1 MKKILSILLTLAMV
15 LSLVPAVF
23 AADEPTITMSAD
35 KTSVA
40 PGETVT
46 LTLSLDKELVADA
59 VGIAISFDTNA
70 YTLTGRKNLGSRPAR
85 LGFTDIDPANK
96 QGAVK
101 AAYLQTT
108 FDKYDPSHTSFAAG
122 DWASFT
128 FTANEGADTSN
139 AKFTMKVDNLLTY
152 SDDGAS
158 QVQVPHN
165 VAGSE
170 LTIPVETPAA
180 KGYTVSLGADK
191 QVASGQIVEIPVTI
205 GNNDGKTTYSAYDMT
220 FSFDPAILT
229 LNMEATSIEGYRV
242 IPGNGTVQIVRYGKA
257 AELGDALTL
266 SFVAAGQGKSDVKVT
281 KACVDTNANA
291 IDFDAPAAAILD
303 DTAVITVS
311 GYTVFLPDAFTR
323 IDAEGS
329 VIAAGGTL
337 TFKPVDPNYDYTVT
351 VTVGGGEATT
361 VSPDEDGIYTVPNVN
376 GNVFVSSTKTPKTF
390 TVVQGDDTTGA
401 ATATYQTDYT
411 FKLTPADG
419 FAYNMAVTIGG
430 KAYTG
435 FKAQVN
441 DDGTTTYTIP
451 GADVTGNI
459 VINSNKQVKLPETYK
474 VTFAGTGAG
483 DATGESTVQEKANYT
498 FTVAKQK
505 NFEYTITATMGGK
518 DVTITEGAD
527 NTYTIANVTGDLVI
541 TIEKKSTLTMEV
553 AVSEYVQMD
562 NKTVFLV
569 TVTGIPEEGKAFAYG
584 DNVMYKTTAYGENVY
599 SWLVIVDKNEAFT
612 VATAEA
618 NIKQASATAEEVK
631 QSYDV
636 NETGVVDINDAQ
648 LTYDIYSGKYTDF
661 EKVSVRKFLRA
672 DVNLDKAVNSTD
684 AVAVVKN
691 SK

>member
-46 LTLSLDKELVADA
+46 LTVSLDKELVADA
-59 VGIAISFDTNA
+59 VGISISFDTNA
-70 YTLTGRKNLGSRPAR
+70 YELTGRKNLGSRPAR
-85 LGFTDIDPANK
+85 LGFTNIDPANN

-101 AAYLQTT
+101 FFYLQTA
-108 FDKYDPSHTSFAAG
+108 FDKDDPSHTSFAAG

-128 FTANEGADTSN
+128 FTAKKSADTSN

-191 QVASGQIVEIPVTI
+191 QVASGQIVEIPVAI
-205 GNNDGKTTYSAYDMT
+205 GNNDGKTTYNAYDMT

-229 LNMEATSIEGYRV
+229 LNMEATSTEGYRV
-242 IPGNGTVQIVRYGKA
+242 IPGSGTVRIVRYGKA

-266 SFVAAGQGKSDVKVT
+266 SFVTAGQGKSDVKVT

-291 IDFDAPAAAILD
+291 IEFDAPAAAILD

-311 GYTVFLPDAFTR
+311 GYTVTLPDGFTR
-323 IDAEGS
+323 TDAEGS

-337 TFKPVDPNYDYTVT
+337 TFKPADPNYDYIVT

-361 VSPDEDGIYTVPNVN
+361 VSPDEGGIYTVPNVN
-376 GNVFVSSTKTPKTF
+376 GNVLVSSTKTPKTF
-390 TVVQGDDTTGA
+390 AVAQGDDTTGA

-419 FAYNMAVTIGG
+419 FVYKMAVTIGG
-430 KAYTG
+430 NAYTG
-435 FKAQVN
+435 FTAQVN

-451 GADVTGNI
+451 GVDVTGNI

-569 TVTGIPEEGKAFAYG
+569 TVTGTPEEGKAFAYG

-618 NIKQASATAEEVK
+618 NITQASATAEEVK